1 MKTEWKGHYF
11 DGEFPVKHDADIT
24 LSADSIIIE
33 LKSRQ
38 FEWKFDRCHIVDD
51 ITIDD
56 YARVENLDDLNQ
68 KLVVY
73 DSDFPNIIRSKFA
86 FKKKFSRSSL
96 NTSKLRRYGLWSFLL
111 ILIAAPLTYFFA
123 LPKMSDLISEKMP
136 VWAEKR
142 LAENYINLL
151 APEKSRCKDERRL
164 EKLNL
169 IMNKLL
175 DSSPDTR
182 YKFNLTVV
190 KSDIVNAFALPGGDI
205 VFFSALIEESDNPE
219 QVAGVMAHELQHVI
233 NRHGTKGLV
242 KQLSFDV
249 ILSALTGSSDGGNA
263 AVQAVKLAGILKY
276 GRDFEEEADREGVKM
291 MIKSNINPN
300 GMVEFFE
307 KINNKEEDLPKYL
320 EYFSTHPKTVS
331 RIDNLKDYANR
342 YSDKPETLFT
352 KKEWEDIKKICSDEK
367 DVEKFEFFFF

>member
-1 MKTEWKGHYF
+1 
-11 DGEFPVKHDADIT
+11 
-24 LSADSIIIE
+24 
-33 LKSRQ
+33 
-38 FEWKFDRCHIVDD
+38 
-51 ITIDD
+51 
-56 YARVENLDDLNQ
+56 
-68 KLVVY
+68 
-73 DSDFPNIIRSKFA
+73 
-86 FKKKFSRSSL
+86 
-96 NTSKLRRYGLWSFLL
+96 
-111 ILIAAPLTYFFA
+111 
-123 LPKMSDLISEKMP
+123 MP

-142 LAENYINLL
+142 LADNYMNLL
-151 APEKSRCKDERRL
+151 APEKSRCKNEKRL

-169 IMNKLL
+169 MMNKLL
-175 DSSPDTR
+175 ESIDTR

-263 AVQAVKLAGILKY
+263 AIQTVKLAGILKY

-307 KINNKEEDLPKYL
+307 KINEEEEDVPKYL
-320 EYFSTHPKTVS
+320 EYFSTHPKTGS
-331 RIDNLKDYANR
+331 RIANLKDYASS
-342 YSDKPETLFT
+342 YSDKPEKLFT
-352 KKEWEDIKKICSDEK
+352 EKEWEDIKKICSDEE
-367 DVEKFEFFFF
+367 DVEKFKFLFF